1 MKKLMT
7 GLVLVGG
14 LLLVSN
20 LTFAQ
25 DAQPTAGSDS
35 TVNQAD
41 SNNNPGAA
49 DMPSDAQ
56 NNSVNASSDSGNTQ

>member
-7 GLVLVGG
+7 MLVLVGG
-14 LLLVSN
+14 FLLVSN

-41 SNNNPGAA
+41 SNNPGAA
-49 DMPSDAQ
+49 DMPSDPQ
-56 NNSVNASSDSGNTQ
+56 TNSVNASSDSGNNQ